1 MFHDIPV
8 LGALS
13 EKFLIVVLAVLC
25 VMFLLCL
32 LRLVLGPS
40 VADRLLADGV
50 LDIVQYPY
58 NMINRTKEDVLKYY
72 AGQGCGTMGYGSLGG
87 GILTGQFREVPT
99 FGHGDMRASFYG
111 PMFTEP
117 GFSQIQTLLKVMDGI
132 AETHKATV
140 AQVAI
145 N

>member
-1 MFHDIPV
+1 
-8 LGALS
+8 
-13 EKFLIVVLAVLC
+13 
-25 VMFLLCL
+25 
-32 LRLVLGPS
+32 
-40 VADRLLADGV
+40 
-50 LDIVQYPY
+50 
-58 NMINRTKEDVLKYY
+58 MINRTKEDVLKYY
-72 AGQGCGTMGYGSLGG
+72 AGQGCGTMGYGSLG

-145 N
+145 NWALAHDYMHTVLTGVGNAAEAERTVPPPPGS

>member
-1 MFHDIPV
+1 MPARDAAQWV
-8 LGALS
+8 MALW
-13 EKFLIVVLAVLC
+13 A
-25 VMFLLCL
+25 
-32 LRLVLGPS
+32 
-40 VADRLLADGV
+40 
-50 LDIVQYPY
+50 
-58 NMINRTKEDVLKYY
+58 
-72 AGQGCGTMGYGSLGG
+72 G

-145 N
+145 NWPLPMTTCTPSSPA